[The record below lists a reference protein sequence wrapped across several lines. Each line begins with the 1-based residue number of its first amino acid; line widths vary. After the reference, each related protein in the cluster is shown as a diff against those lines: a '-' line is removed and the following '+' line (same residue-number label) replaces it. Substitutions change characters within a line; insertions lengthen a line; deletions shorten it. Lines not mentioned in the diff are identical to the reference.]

1 MKILSLENY
10 QEDDILSS
18 SESSHEP
25 ALEPYTPESEE
36 AHLEK
41 EQNHIDQALQTV
53 VTLDGITSVM
63 ESMADGFSPSAGKAL
78 MLAVEHLCSRY
89 TVQHGKIKLPA
100 FEEFSTKNHRKE
112 TALESLEVI
121 KEYAFKI
128 WDMIVKAFDAIV
140 AFFKRIFNR
149 QTKVNEELIK
159 EVDTIQKDVRKS
171 QSTNTQ
177 TNSHTNTPA
186 NSNTHSATN
195 THTNSLAKEKTVSSM
210 VVFSALQING
220 KVPAGSVL
228 VQEVNNHFK
237 LMKQFDY
244 AFSLTEG
251 KVLKLLSIALKE
263 IHKDG
268 EAFQNAINE
277 YKSEIS
283 TNNIGRIAR
292 DQHAAGDLEP
302 GFSLYEAPLIFG
314 GKSVYRTGITSA
326 VPLTNDSIR
335 FFIAN
340 SFGASTD
347 YEIEPM
353 PLLPGDAISEITA
366 STKTRVLSL
375 CRILEQREQNNDML
389 EKIKRN
395 ILQIRENKSNRERS
409 ARRAKVLFH
418 VINIYFKYREVMSG
432 RLLNHDQKVC
442 KALLSYVNSSLSKT
456 S

>member
-121 KEYAFKI
+121 KEYASKI

-140 AFFKRIFNR
+140 AFFKKIFNR

-159 EVDTIQKDVRKS
+159 EVDTIQKDVRES
-171 QSTNTQ
+171 QSTHSSANTHTHSSTNTSTNTQ
-177 TNSHTNTPA
+177 
-186 NSNTHSATN
+186 
-195 THTNSLAKEKTVSSM
+195 TNSLAKEKTVSSM

-220 KVPAGSVL
+220 KVPEGSVL

-347 YEIEPM
+347 YEIVPM

-375 CRILEQREQNNDML
+375 SRILEQREQNNDAL

-395 ILQIRENKSNRERS
+395 ILQIRDNKSNRERS

-442 KALLSYVNSSLSKT
+442 KALLSYVSSSL
-456 S
+456 

>member
-89 TVQHGKIKLPA
+89 TIQHGKIKLPA

-128 WDMIVKAFDAIV
+128 WDMIVKAFDSIV
-140 AFFKRIFNR
+140 AFFKKIFNR

-159 EVDTIQKDVRKS
+159 EVDTIQKEVHKS
-171 QSTNTQ
+171 QSTNT
-177 TNSHTNTPA
+177 HTNTPA
-186 NSNTHSATN
+186 N
-195 THTNSLAKEKTVSSM
+195 THTSTKRQTISLAKEKTVSSM

-220 KVPAGSVL
+220 KVPEGSVL

-353 PLLPGDAISEITA
+353 PLLPGDAISEITD

-375 CRILEQREQNNDML
+375 SRILEQREQNNDML

-442 KALLSYVNSSLSKT
+442 KALLSYVNSSLLK
-456 S
+456 